1 MPWLARWREVREQA
15 ALPHRQQVMVLSVMA
30 SAGLKTRSALV
41 KICLGAGLFFLFH
54 GEGLG
59 HGGQGGRRGLFGLHR
74 LLGLRIDAAFDGH
87 IEKFC
92 LLVLLHDEFDGLI
105 AIFVENSIK
114 NIFVF
119 QSHKVPPFI
128 HMPEVNVYEQYLY
141 GKR

>member
-15 ALPHRQQVMVLSVMA
+15 ALPHRQQVMVLS
-30 SAGLKTRSALV
+30 
-41 KICLGAGLFFLFH
+41 
-54 GEGLG
+54 LG

-74 LLGLRIDAAFDGH
+74 LLGLRIDAALDGH